1 MERDGQIV
9 NVREKGELNHLYDAD
24 GSPVQIVTMGGG
36 VWGRIHWAV
45 MWNHQAK
52 RVYNKL

>member
-1 MERDGQIV
+1 MERDGQIA

-36 VWGRIHWAV
+36 VWGRINWRR
-45 MWNHQAK
+45 NLKHQVK
-52 RVYNKL
+52 RGYKKL

>member
-9 NVREKGELNHLYDAD
+9 NVREKGELNHLYD

-36 VWGRIHWAV
+36 GCLG
-45 MWNHQAK
+45 K
-52 RVYNKL
+52 D

>member
-36 VWGRIHWAV
+36 VGEGLTIDV
-45 MWNHQAK
+45 ENID
-52 RVYNKL
+52 

>member
-9 NVREKGELNHLYDAD
+9 NVREKGELNHLYD

-36 VWGRIHWAV
+36 GVWGRINWQR
-45 MWNHQAK
+45 NLKHQVK
-52 RVYNKL
+52 RVYNQL

>member
-9 NVREKGELNHLYDAD
+9 NVREKGELNHLYD

-36 VWGRIHWAV
+36 VWGR
-45 MWNHQAK
+45 NLKHQVNLK
-52 RVYNKL
+52 SYQLY